1 MHLGI
6 GDIDNWPPLKEGL
19 VVRSEGEIAAA
30 LTRVREGSTQR
41 SCLDQFTDKK
51 GDLTF
56 TGAAKFSDLQEV
68 TGLQAAN
75 TVHVN
80 SRWAYE
86 VNNAKVGTGLNAP
99 PDSACDRKLI
109 NAAIGKVLNDLQ
121 LLLVFVTSSIART
134 VTC

>member
-1 MHLGI
+1 M
-6 GDIDNWPPLKEGL
+6 
-19 VVRSEGEIAAA
+19 VRSEGEIAAA
-30 LTRVREGSTQR
+30 LTRVREGSTR
-41 SCLDQFTDKK
+41 LSCLDQFTDKE
-51 GDLTF
+51 GELTF
-56 TGAAKFSDLQEV
+56 TGAAKFGDLREV

-75 TVHVN
+75 TVHID

-86 VNNAKVGTGLNAP
+86 VSDAKVGTGLNAP